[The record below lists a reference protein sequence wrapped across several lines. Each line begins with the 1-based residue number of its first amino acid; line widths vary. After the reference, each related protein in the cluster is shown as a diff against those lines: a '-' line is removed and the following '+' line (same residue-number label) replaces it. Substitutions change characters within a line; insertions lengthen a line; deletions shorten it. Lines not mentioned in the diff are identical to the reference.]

1 MCFRARNRT
10 GRRTAVRSQSP
21 SGALVSPR
29 EIPAGSKE
37 NGILAE
43 VRGIEQGGAPPLQH
57 KKGHAMQVQQLSQR
71 YTVRRLTPAD
81 AEAVLALA
89 AQNEIFYRYHPP
101 LPTVQSIT
109 ADMTALPPGTTM
121 QDKYFV
127 GFFEDG
133 RLVAVMDLILHYPQP
148 GTAFVGWLI
157 TDTAGQGRGRGSALM
172 QECEAALAAQ
182 GCRKM
187 RLAVDK
193 GNPQSAAFWRKNGYA
208 FTGQEIPNE
217 HGAYLPMEKPLV

>member
-1 MCFRARNRT
+1 MD
-10 GRRTAVRSQSP
+10 V
-21 SGALVSPR
+21 
-29 EIPAGSKE
+29 
-37 NGILAE
+37 
-43 VRGIEQGGAPPLQH
+43 QG
-57 KKGHAMQVQQLSQR
+57 LSNQ
-71 YTVRRLTPAD
+71 YTVRRLTSAD
-81 AEAVLALA
+81 AKAVLTLA

-109 ADMTALPPGTTM
+109 EDMTALPPGTTM
-121 QDKYFV
+121 RDKYFV

-133 RLVAVMDLILHYPQP
+133 HLVAVMDLILNYPQS
-148 GTAFVGWLI
+148 GTALVGWLI

-208 FTGQEIPNE
+208 FTGQEFPNE
-217 HGAYLPMEKPLV
+217 HGAYLPMEKSLA

>member
-1 MCFRARNRT
+1 MLPCEEPNRA
-10 GRRTAVRSQSP
+10 AHRS
-21 SGALVSPR
+21 A
-29 EIPAGSKE
+29 
-37 NGILAE
+37 
-43 VRGIEQGGAPPLQH
+43 QH
-57 KKGHAMQVQQLSQR
+57 KKGHAMQVQQLSRR
-71 YTVRRLTPAD
+71 YTVRRLTSAD
-81 AEAVLALA
+81 AKAVLALA

-127 GFFEDG
+127 GFFADG

>member
-1 MCFRARNRT
+1 
-10 GRRTAVRSQSP
+10 
-21 SGALVSPR
+21 
-29 EIPAGSKE
+29 
-37 NGILAE
+37 
-43 VRGIEQGGAPPLQH
+43 
-57 KKGHAMQVQQLSQR
+57 MQVQQLSQR

-109 ADMTALPPGTTM
+109 EDMTALPPGTTV

-133 RLVAVMDLILHYPQP
+133 RLAAVMDLILHYPQP

-172 QECEAALAAQ
+172 QECEVSLAAQ

-193 GNPQSAAFWRKNGYA
+193 GNPQSAAFWRKNGYV

>member
-1 MCFRARNRT
+1 
-10 GRRTAVRSQSP
+10 
-21 SGALVSPR
+21 
-29 EIPAGSKE
+29 
-37 NGILAE
+37 
-43 VRGIEQGGAPPLQH
+43 
-57 KKGHAMQVQQLSQR
+57 MQAQQLSQR

-109 ADMTALPPGTTM
+109 EDMTALPPGTTM

-127 GFFEDG
+127 GFFAGDC
-133 RLVAVMDLILHYPQP
+133 LVAVMDLILDYPQP
-148 GTAFVGWLI
+148 GTALVGWLI

-208 FTGQEIPNE
+208 FTGQEFPNE
-217 HGAYLPMEKPLV
+217 HGAYLPMEKSLA

>member
-1 MCFRARNRT
+1 MHTALDVRALSSRY
-10 GRRTAVRSQSP
+10 AVRP
-21 SGALVSPR
+21 LLRPD
-29 EIPAGSKE
+29 
-37 NGILAE
+37 
-43 VRGIEQGGAPPLQH
+43 AP
-57 KKGHAMQVQQLSQR
+57 
-71 YTVRRLTPAD
+71 
-81 AEAVLALA
+81 AVLALCEG
-89 AQNEIFYRYHPP
+89 NPLFYRYHPP

-109 ADMTALPPGTTM
+109 EDMTALPRGTTM

-127 GFFEDG
+127 GFFAGDC
-133 RLVAVMDLILHYPQP
+133 LVAVMDLILNYPQS
-148 GTAFVGWLI
+148 GTALVGWLI

-208 FTGQEIPNE
+208 FTGQEFPNE
-217 HGAYLPMEKPLV
+217 HGAYLPMEKSLA

>member
-1 MCFRARNRT
+1 MD
-10 GRRTAVRSQSP
+10 V
-21 SGALVSPR
+21 
-29 EIPAGSKE
+29 
-37 NGILAE
+37 
-43 VRGIEQGGAPPLQH
+43 QG
-57 KKGHAMQVQQLSQR
+57 LSHQ
-71 YTVRRLTPAD
+71 YTVRRLTPSD

-109 ADMTALPPGTTM
+109 EDMTALPPGTTM

-127 GFFEDG
+127 GFFAGDC
-133 RLVAVMDLILHYPQP
+133 LVAVMDLILNYPQS
-148 GTAFVGWLI
+148 GTALVGWLI
-157 TDTAGQGRGRGSALM
+157 TDTVGQGRGRGSALM

-208 FTGQEIPNE
+208 FTGREIPNE